1 MAWMIN
7 GWDMPSL
14 PYLADGMQSWNF
26 KRTELFKRLLQVLLT
41 APLLV
46 RTSRSD
52 NKPLSLTS
60 YVFVFY
66 KREINQN
73 DFDSFHHFNKN
84 LEIIFPFYSKKLFL
98 KEKLCDIHLKFA
110 GNFSSLK
117 VKS

>member
-26 KRTELFKRLLQVLLT
+26 KQLFKLLLQVLLT

-52 NKPLSLTS
+52 NKALSLTILC
-60 YVFVFY
+60 VFFFT
-66 KREINQN
+66 KERLI
-73 DFDSFHHFNKN
+73 KMA
-84 LEIIFPFYSKKLFL
+84 YSITL
-98 KEKLCDIHLKFA
+98 IRT
-110 GNFSSLK
+110 
-117 VKS
+117 

>member
-52 NKPLSLTS
+52 NKPLSLTILC
-60 YVFVFY
+60 V
-66 KREINQN
+66 
-73 DFDSFHHFNKN
+73 SFT
-84 LEIIFPFYSKKLFL
+84 
-98 KEKLCDIHLKFA
+98 KER
-110 GNFSSLK
+110 
-117 VKS
+117 